1 MLRAT
6 EAFDFEERRFDG
18 RVGRTRVAERPL
30 SVSSLETLARCPL
43 KFFFQRVLR
52 VREFDEEAEAF
63 ELTPREMGQYTHDLL
78 ERVYCRLRDE
88 GHFDGPLPQRLR
100 RASELVEDIWSDA
113 WRPLEQRLLRR
124 APALWKAE
132 QERWKGAL
140 SRFISEDL
148 ERIEEHGWG
157 KPEAEQVVDREMAF
171 GEDHSLHLI
180 GRVDRSLDGGERRVI
195 GDYKTGQVKELTD
208 VTKMLKG
215 ERLQV
220 PLYWML
226 ADRNA
231 SVEVLG
237 VGVHHDP
244 DDVDTKDRIL
254 GFADMKPVE
263 YAGFLETMRVLA
275 DLLADGVFPLKDSR
289 GCDYCPYELAC
300 RHKHPPTGERE
311 EHAADGADFVDLG
324 AKTKTKKRTLAE
336 VRGEA

>member
-1 MLRAT
+1 M
-6 EAFDFEERRFDG
+6 
-18 RVGRTRVAERPL
+18 
-30 SVSSLETLARCPL
+30 

-52 VREFDEEAEAF
+52 VREFDEEAEPF
-63 ELTPREMGQYTHDLL
+63 ELTAREMGQYTHDLL
-78 ERVYCRLRDE
+78 ESVYCKLRDD
-88 GHFDGPLPQRLR
+88 GYFDEPLPERLR
-100 RASELVEDIWSDA
+100 RAGELVEDVWSVA
-113 WRPLEQRLLRR
+113 WRPLERRLSRR

-140 SRFISEDL
+140 SRFIAEDL

-157 KPEAEQVVDREMAF
+157 KPEAEQVVDRELDF
-171 GEDHSLHLI
+171 GEDHSLRLI

-195 GDYKTGQVKELTD
+195 SDYKTGQVKELTD

-226 ADRNA
+226 ADRKAN
-231 SVEVLG
+231 VEVLG
-237 VGVHHDP
+237 VGVNHDP
-244 DDVDTKDRIL
+244 DDVETTNRIL

-263 YAGFLETMRVLA
+263 YAGFLETMRVLT
-275 DLLADGVFPLKDSR
+275 DLISDGVFPLKDSR

-311 EHAADGADFVDLG
+311 EHAADGADFIDLG